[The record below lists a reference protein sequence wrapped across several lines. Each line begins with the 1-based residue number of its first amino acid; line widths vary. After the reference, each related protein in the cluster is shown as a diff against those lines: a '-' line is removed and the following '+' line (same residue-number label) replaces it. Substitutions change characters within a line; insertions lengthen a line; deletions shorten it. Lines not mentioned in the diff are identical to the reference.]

1 MKTTKILDNPLEA
14 DFFVSANISA
24 QEQLLQTEQKT
35 TISSRSSSTVINRE
49 DGLTDAREE
58 TVTNSPTTEEDHT
71 PRGPNVVSLD

>member
-49 DGLTDAREE
+49 DGLTDAKKKRLPIHQLPKK
-58 TVTNSPTTEEDHT
+58 TIHQEDQT
-71 PRGPNVVSLD
+71 L